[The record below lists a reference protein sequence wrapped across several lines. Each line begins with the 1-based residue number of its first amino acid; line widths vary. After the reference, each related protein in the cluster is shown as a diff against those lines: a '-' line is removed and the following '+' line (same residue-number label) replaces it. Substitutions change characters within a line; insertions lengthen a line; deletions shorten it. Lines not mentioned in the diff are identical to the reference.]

1 MLGDIGRIQQ
11 EIRSDVGH
19 VRVVRAAWLVG
30 KQGCRRNRHPMLSC
44 VRSLSVS
51 GYASPGPLQ
60 AMSSSFV
67 YVVQSWIVRP
77 SGHVGGRL
85 GSAAAVS
92 FALPA
97 SSSLL
102 HSSGVTCTVVSA
114 GV

>member
-1 MLGDIGRIQQ
+1 MTGTPVFNSAL
-11 EIRSDVGH
+11 S
-19 VRVVRAAWLVG
+19 L
-30 KQGCRRNRHPMLSC
+30 QG
-44 VRSLSVS
+44 S

-102 HSSGVTCTVVSA
+102 HSSGVT
-114 GV
+114 